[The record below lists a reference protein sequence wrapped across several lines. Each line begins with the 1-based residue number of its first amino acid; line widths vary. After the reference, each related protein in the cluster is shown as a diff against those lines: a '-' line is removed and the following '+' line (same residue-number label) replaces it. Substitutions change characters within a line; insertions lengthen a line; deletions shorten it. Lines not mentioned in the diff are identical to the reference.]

1 MQWWVEGW
9 RESLGAL
16 VFSLSTDQGVT
27 KTMVAIVKVE
37 KKREN
42 RAPTESS
49 NLVTLRGTTERALEA
64 TVLTELSF
72 VEGGLQATFSA
83 AQTLL

>member
-49 NLVTLRGTTERALEA
+49 TTERALEA
-64 TVLTELSF
+64 TVLTKLSF
-72 VEGGLQATFSA
+72 VEGRLQATFSA

>member
-1 MQWWVEGW
+1 M
-9 RESLGAL
+9 
-16 VFSLSTDQGVT
+16 FSLSTDQGVT

-42 RAPTESS
+42 RAPAESS
-49 NLVTLRGTTERALEA
+49 NLLVTLRGTTERAPEA
-64 TVLTELSF
+64 TVLTELSL
-72 VEGGLQATFSA
+72 VEGRLQAAFSA

>member
-1 MQWWVEGW
+1 MRLFVQWWVEGW

-37 KKREN
+37 KRK
-42 RAPTESS
+42 
-49 NLVTLRGTTERALEA
+49 
-64 TVLTELSF
+64 
-72 VEGGLQATFSA
+72 
-83 AQTLL
+83 